1 MFCWLIFDKLWHILV
16 IFTGWFAV
24 LTGVQCDCAMAA
36 EQRFVGIGKKNSSK
50 VNYFQRFQFLSWWH
64 KTFFY
69 KSCSCDIKLSFTNH
83 LPVTQNSLSKIICS
97 VFRWSPLLGASHRL
111 GLVSQKKPLNFCW
124 FKSLVQINSR
134 IYTTGEPEE
143 ALKPLLPKNSSSA
156 AKVLYKYKCK
166 YKYSNSTSGA
176 ADST

>member
-69 KSCSCDIKLSFTNH
+69 KSSAHCSGGRPSWGQVIDW
-83 LPVTQNSLSKIICS
+83 VWWVRRS
-97 VFRWSPLLGASHRL
+97 VET
-111 GLVSQKKPLNFCW
+111 FCW
-124 FKSLVQINSR
+124 FQSLFQVNSR